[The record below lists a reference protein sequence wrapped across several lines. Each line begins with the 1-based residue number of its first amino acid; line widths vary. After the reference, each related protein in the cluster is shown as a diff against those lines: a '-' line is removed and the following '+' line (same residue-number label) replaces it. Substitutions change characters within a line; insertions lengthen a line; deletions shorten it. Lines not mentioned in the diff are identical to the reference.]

1 MKNWFLILFVFI
13 SSIANAQV
21 QDTTSGLN
29 YEVLGLVYQNNNY
42 YFITEKGLI
51 KIGND
56 EDALQK
62 YYREI
67 YDDSTIINPIIEI
80 KPQDFN
86 SSDNYYNPAIDLSQW
101 TEKYNTYGNKLY
113 LYDFMEMD
121 ENGNYIFKPGIIG
134 LFQQELE
141 KKKSK

>member
-1 MKNWFLILFVFI
+1 MKKSLLILFVFI
-13 SSIANAQV
+13 SSIVAAQV
-21 QDTTSGLN
+21 TDTTSGLN

-67 YDDSTIINPIIEI
+67 YNDSTIVNPNIEI
-80 KPQDFN
+80 KPQDFS

-121 ENGNYIFKPGIIG
+121 ENGNYIFKPGVIG
-134 LFQQELE
+134 LFQKDSKG
-141 KKKSK
+141 KKRK

>member
-1 MKNWFLILFVFI
+1 MKKSLLILFVFV
-13 SSIANAQV
+13 SSTVDAQV
-21 QDTTSGLN
+21 EDTTSGLN

-56 EDALQK
+56 EDPLQK

-67 YDDSTIINPIIEI
+67 YNDSTIVNSNIEI

-86 SSDNYYNPAIDLSQW
+86 SSDNYYNPVIDLSKW

-113 LYDFMEMD
+113 LYDFIEMD
-121 ENGNYIFKPGIIG
+121 EYGNYIFKPGTIG
-134 LFQQELE
+134 LFQQELD
-141 KKKSK
+141 KKKSE